1 MYNSMPSQN
10 SSASSGFSLTELLVV
25 LVMSGI
31 LATAGYSLFRELS
44 RINQSQQNLLE
55 MQSNGRAAL
64 NFLTQSLV
72 HAGFGCSETNA
83 SFIRLV
89 NGASPQNPDIVT
101 ASYGA
106 DHVATTTIN
115 VNSTNVIPITIVNG
129 KSINVN
135 HFVSFYPSIR
145 PNREYRVA
153 TNSTTSITLDPASE
167 VEFAPTGAKVF
178 RVFPVVY
185 ALNGNIL
192 QRTDPVGTDAVAFDV
207 VNFQMAYSTDNPP
220 VWRDDTGNINNPRAV
235 WLYLILRT
243 RERAVG
249 VRHAQTFT
257 LPWNNATSFLASN
270 AEDGYHY
277 QEFQAQ
283 VWIRNA
289 N

>member
-1 MYNSMPSQN
+1 
-10 SSASSGFSLTELLVV
+10 
-25 LVMSGI
+25 MSGI

-44 RINQSQQNLLE
+44 RINQSQANLLE

-64 NFLTQSLV
+64 NFLTQSIV
-72 HAGFGCSETNA
+72 HAGFGCSETNP
-83 SFIRLV
+83 SFIQFT
-89 NGASPQNPDIVT
+89 NNASSQNPDTVT
-101 ASYGA
+101 VLYGS
-106 DHVATTTIN
+106 DHVATTNT
-115 VNSTNVIPITIVNG
+115 NSTDTTAIQISTVAG
-129 KSINVN
+129 KSVN
-135 HFVSFYPSIR
+135 TGHLVSFYPSVR
-145 PNREYRVA
+145 PNRAYRV
-153 TNSTTSITLDPASE
+153 TNSGASITLDSE
-167 VEFAPTGAKVF
+167 VVFVPAGAKVF

-185 ALNGNIL
+185 GLNGNIL
-192 QRTDPVGTDAVAFDV
+192 QRADSVGTDAVAFDV

-220 VWRDDTGNINNPRAV
+220 VWRENTGNVNNPRAV

-249 VRHAQTFT
+249 VRHNQGFI
-257 LPWNNATSFLASN
+257 LPWNNATSFLAAN